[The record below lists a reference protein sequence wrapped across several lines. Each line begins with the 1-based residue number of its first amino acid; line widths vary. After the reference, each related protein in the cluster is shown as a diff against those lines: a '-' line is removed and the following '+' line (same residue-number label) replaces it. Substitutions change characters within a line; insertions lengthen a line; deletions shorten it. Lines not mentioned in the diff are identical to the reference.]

1 MEVTFQEIQISVWF
15 LLSSTILSNWIL
27 FRYLVEDGRM
37 TPFGMKIIPTFA
49 LKKREKS
56 DYVTVFGGAWI
67 YFVISPIIVVMTFLV
82 WVFYYGTGVSMGLY
96 STDVFGEIPKPI
108 IIVSF
113 FLGFTII
120 AAFITDYVIRI
131 DRFIQSYGHLQNR
144 PERFKI
150 NEEE

>member
-1 MEVTFQEIQISVWF
+1 MIVWF

-49 LKKREKS
+49 LKKGEKS
-56 DYVTVFGGAWI
+56 NHVTFWGGLWI
-67 YFVISPIIVVMTFLV
+67 YFVISPIIVVMAFLV

-96 STDVFGEIPKPI
+96 STDVFGEIPKPMI
-108 IIVSF
+108 VVSF

-131 DRFIQSYGHLQNR
+131 DRFIQSYGHVQNR
-144 PERFKI
+144 LEQLKI